1 MTFVPDD
8 HPEARD
14 EYVDAVDYYD
24 ERRAGLG
31 SELIDRFEDAI
42 QDVITD
48 PTAWPRVQNWD
59 GEPILYSRGVKTF
72 PYRIVYYVRGDQ
84 VRIIAYA
91 HERRRPGYWGHR
103 VAD

>member
-1 MTFVPDD
+1 M
-8 HPEARD
+8 
-14 EYVDAVDYYD
+14 
-24 ERRAGLG
+24 
-31 SELIDRFEDAI
+31 
-42 QDVITD
+42 
-48 PTAWPRVQNWD
+48 QNWD